1 MPVVLQSGPYRLFFY
16 SDEGNEPVHVHVER
30 ENKEAKFWLEP
41 VKLAS
46 SGGFGAAEIRRI
58 ERIVSR
64 NKQAI
69 IQRWNE
75 HFES

>member
-16 SDEGNEPVHVHVER
+16 SDEGTEAVHVHVER
-30 ENKEAKFWLEP
+30 DGKEAKFWVEP
-41 VKLAS
+41 VRLAS
-46 SGGFGAAEIRRI
+46 AGGFGAAELRRI

-69 IQRWNE
+69 IKRWNE
-75 HFES
+75 HFEA